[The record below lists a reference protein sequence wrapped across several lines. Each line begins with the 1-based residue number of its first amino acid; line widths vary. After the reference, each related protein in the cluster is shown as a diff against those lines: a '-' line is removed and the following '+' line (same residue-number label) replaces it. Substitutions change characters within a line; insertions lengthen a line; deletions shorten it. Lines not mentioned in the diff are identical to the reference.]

1 MLDQDKIILLTNIA
15 SYEQDEGKED
25 LSINGFFRGDY
36 MGAEV
41 LKAAIYGTIGFAVI
55 FMMYML
61 YDLETFMVDFYKMDI
76 VEFAQGVLSKYV
88 LFVSIYIVI
97 SYFVALYKYIKA
109 KKHVAKYKAALK
121 QLYSYYM

>member
-1 MLDQDKIILLTNIA
+1 MLDQNKIILLTNIA
-15 SYEQDEGKED
+15 VYEQEEGKED

-55 FMMYML
+55 FLMYML

-88 LFVSIYIVI
+88 LFIAIYIVI
-97 SYFVALYKYIKA
+97 SYFVALYKYTKA
-109 KKHVAKYKAALK
+109 KKHVAKYKSALK
-121 QLYSYYM
+121 HLYSYFI

>member
-1 MLDQDKIILLTNIA
+1 MLDEEKIILLTNIA
-15 SYEQDEGKED
+15 SYEQEDGKED

-55 FMMYML
+55 FLMYML
-61 YDLETFMVDFYKMDI
+61 YDLENFMVDFYKMDI

-88 LFVSIYIVI
+88 LFVAIYIVI
-97 SYFVALYKYIKA
+97 SYFVALYKYTKA
-109 KKHVAKYKAALK
+109 KKHVAKYKSALK
-121 QLYSYYM
+121 RLYSYYI